1 MQKKEVLRICKR
13 YGIDTHGLTFKIQ
26 RSEKLLALNIY
37 GCADYDNIGRID
49 LMPNAFID
57 EEQLV
62 KTILHEKCHVEQLRK
77 YGKQYTQDNLGL
89 MEKEAY
95 NAELLYDKIK
105 SKGGVKF

>member
-1 MQKKEVLRICKR
+1 
-13 YGIDTHGLTFKIQ
+13 
-26 RSEKLLALNIY
+26 
-37 GCADYDNIGRID
+37 
-49 LMPNAFID
+49 MPNAFID

-77 YGKQYTQDNLGL
+77 YGKQYTQDNLDI

-105 SKGGVKF
+105 LKGGVKF